1 MYVLTSFWGFVSRS
15 VSTSVRPPVF
25 LAALCVEA
33 HDVRI
38 AHPDPTIHPMKLK
51 DFAKKLKE
59 YYGWN
64 EEAFLKATQ
73 RGD

>member
-1 MYVLTSFWGFVSRS
+1 M
-15 VSTSVRPPVF
+15 F
-25 LAALCVEA
+25 LAALCVERLTIS
-33 HDVRI
+33 VCT